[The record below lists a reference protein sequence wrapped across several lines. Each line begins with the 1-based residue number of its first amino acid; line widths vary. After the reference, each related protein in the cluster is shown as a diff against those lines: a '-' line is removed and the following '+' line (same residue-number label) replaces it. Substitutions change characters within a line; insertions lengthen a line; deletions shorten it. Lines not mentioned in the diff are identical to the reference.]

1 MCSLFTTQT
10 RKQVWTDFRKAVY
23 VVTPLTSFIAP
34 DPPEYFKVI
43 IIAFLI
49 TFERKRFQPG

>member
-23 VVTPLTSFIAP
+23 VVTPLISFIAP

-49 TFERKRFQPG
+49 TFERKRF